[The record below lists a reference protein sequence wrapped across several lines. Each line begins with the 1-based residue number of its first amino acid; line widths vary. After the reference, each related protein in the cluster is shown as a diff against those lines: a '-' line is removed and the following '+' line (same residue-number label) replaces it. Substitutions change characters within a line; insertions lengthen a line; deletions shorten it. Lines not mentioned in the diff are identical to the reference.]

1 MLKIIIHDYAGHP
14 FQFDLSKKLSQTFK
28 IYHFYFKN
36 DYGPKANFSNLNFD
50 NLNVEGLGENIIY
63 KKSNLVDRFFKDI
76 KYGKIVSNKINEIK
90 PDIIISGNCPTL
102 SQNIIINSAKRNNSK
117 FIFWI
122 QDFYSEAVEILLKKK
137 LSILA
142 IPIYSL
148 FKFLEKKQ
156 LKFSDKLIIISD
168 DFKNKLSKWKIN
180 LDNVHY
186 IPNWGNLETIEFFNK
201 KNTKFLIEN
210 NLDPEKF
217 YIMYSGTLALKH
229 NPDLIVKIAELNP
242 DIGVIVVSVGSGFD
256 KLMKKKDIPKNIHLF
271 PIQPFNKINE
281 VLSSTDIFLAILNN
295 DSSGFSVPSK
305 ILNYLCAG
313 KAIILAAPEKNLASK
328 IITLSNSGKIFDE
341 RQINE
346 IDNYIKFLKSN
357 PNKRKELSHNA
368 RKYAEENF
376 DIKKISETFK
386 KLINEVS
393 IN

>member
-14 FQFDLSKKLSQTFK
+14 FQFDLSKKLSKTFK
-28 IYHFYFKN
+28 IYHLYFKN
-36 DYGPKANFSNLNFD
+36 DYGPKADFTNLNFD

-63 KKSNLVDRFFKDI
+63 KKSNFVGRFFKDI

-90 PDIIISGNCPTL
+90 PDIVISGNCPTL

-142 IPIYSL
+142 FPIYSL

-180 LDNVHY
+180 LDNVYY
-186 IPNWGNLETIEFFNK
+186 IPNWGNLETIEFYNK

-256 KLMKKKDIPKNIHLF
+256 ELKKKKDIPNNIHLF

-295 DSSGFSVPSK
+295 DSSSFSVPSK

-313 KAIILAAPEKNLASK
+313 KAIILAAPEENLASK
-328 IITLSNSGKIFDE
+328 IITRSNSGKIFDE
-341 RQINE
+341 TQINQMN
-346 IDNYIKFLKSN
+346 NYIKFLKNN
-357 PNKRKELSHNA
+357 PIAREELSLNA
-368 RKYAEENF
+368 RKYAEKNF
-376 DIKKISETFK
+376 DIKTISEKFK

-393 IN
+393 IT